1 MKKSMKNIVIFTMF
15 VFGMASSYVWAA
27 TPLKLSEN
35 GKTSYVIVLPVKAS
49 SLEQTAAKEL
59 KQPLDSVTGSDF
71 KIVAETEIDND
82 KPQIVVGNSKRIKEL
97 LPEID
102 VAKIPYDGIVIKTTG
117 KNLVLLGHP
126 QRGTLYAVN
135 TFLEDIVGVRW
146 WTSTESFIPKKPT
159 LEILEQ
165 NIQYAPK
172 LTFRDAAYR
181 DALDG
186 VFATRMKCN
195 GLLERIT
202 SEYGGHHRVLYFI
215 HSFYWLIPPEKYFKN
230 HPEWYSEIDGK
241 RIYDH
246 AQLCLTNEEMRL
258 ELTKNV
264 KEVLRK
270 EPNAKFFNISQMDW
284 HGYCQ
289 CEKCQAVANEEG
301 SQSGPLIRFINQV
314 AEDVETEFPDVYITT
329 LAYLYTRKPP
339 KLVKPRK
346 NVVIWLCTIE
356 CSFAQPL
363 GMGSQNTSMR
373 NDIQG
378 WNNIAQSLFI
388 WDYTV
393 SFSALMLPHPNHN
406 VLAPNIRFFVD
417 NNTIGLFAQG
427 DENCTA
433 GDFVRLKSWVLSH
446 LMWNPYQDDK
456 KLFDEFIVGYYGEES
471 APFVK
476 EYWKLLLERVKKTNV
491 YLGCYQS
498 VTSHWLDAETLIKAV
513 TAMDHAV
520 EAAKNETYK
529 NRLRREKM
537 SIDLALIQQYNTL
550 RRKQLITD
558 KTPTIPKNPTELLD
572 SFEARCK
579 EFGVTAYLEGDDGSQ
594 LKSKL
599 EELRQKLVTAD
610 ATSIPDFCKNLSA
623 NQWYE
628 IQNFEINLNQGGNGK
643 FLFVVDDAKAS
654 NGKAIKMHGWVHDL
668 ATYYFDESL
677 TDLKSVKN
685 NANPLYRI
693 YLVVRSDRVAETDNV
708 PEMMVTVWDENTG
721 VITRKS
727 INASEI
733 TGTDYHWI
741 TLDSTP
747 LKPGPSIRF
756 SIKPSDKNNAA
767 YYLDRIIVVRE

>member
-15 VFGMASSYVWAA
+15 IFGIASSYVRAA
-27 TPLKLSEN
+27 APLKLSED
-35 GKTSYVIVLPVKAS
+35 GKTSYVIVLPTEATP
-49 SLEQTAAKEL
+49 LEQTAAKEL
-59 KQPLDSVTGSDF
+59 KQHLNAVTGTDF
-71 KIVAETEIDND
+71 KIVAETEIDNN
-82 KPQIVVGNSKRIKEL
+82 KPQIVVGNSKRAKEL

-102 VAKIPYDGIVIKTTG
+102 VATIPYDGIVIKTVG
-117 KNLVLLGHP
+117 QNLVLLGHP

-135 TFLEDIVGVRW
+135 TFLEDVVGVRW

-159 LEILEQ
+159 LEISEQ
-165 NIQYAPK
+165 NRQYAPK
-172 LTFRDAAYR
+172 LIFRGATYQ

-195 GLLERIT
+195 GLLERIIP
-202 SEYGGHHRVLYFI
+202 EYGNHHRVLYFI
-215 HSFYWLIPPEKYFKN
+215 HSFYWLISPEKYFKN
-230 HPEWYSEIDGK
+230 HPEWFSKIDGK
-241 RIYDH
+241 RTYDQ

-264 KEVLRK
+264 KEALRK
-270 EPNAKFFNISQMDW
+270 QPNARFFNISQMDW

-356 CSFAQPL
+356 CSFSQPL
-363 GMGSQNTSMR
+363 SEGTQNPAMR
-373 NDIQG
+373 NDIRG
-378 WNNIAQSLFI
+378 WSNIAQSLFI

-393 SFSALMLPHPNHN
+393 NFSALMLPHPNYN
-406 VLAPNIRFFVD
+406 VLASNVRFFV
-417 NNTIGLFAQG
+417 NNHSIGLFPQG
-427 DENCTA
+427 DEQCTA
-433 GDFVRLKSWVLSH
+433 GDFVRLKSWVLTH
-446 LMWNPYQDDK
+446 LMWNPDQDDQ
-456 KLFDEFIVGYYGEES
+456 KLFDEFITGYYGEES

-476 EYWKLLLERVKKTNV
+476 EYLKLLLERAKKTNV

-498 VTSHWLDAETLIKAV
+498 VTSHWLNAETLIKAV
-513 TAMDHAV
+513 TAMDQAV
-520 EAAKNETYK
+520 KAAKNETYK

-558 KTPTIPKNPTELLD
+558 KTPAIPKNPTELLD

-579 EFGVTAYLEGDDGSQ
+579 EFNVTAYRERDKGTL

-599 EELRQKLVTAD
+599 EDFRQKITTTTVTP
-610 ATSIPDFCKNLSA
+610 IPDFCKNLSA
-623 NQWYE
+623 DQWYE
-628 IQNFEINLNQGGNGK
+628 IQNFDININQGGNGTV
-643 FLFVVDDAKAS
+643 LFVVDDDQAS
-654 NGKAIKMHGWVHDL
+654 NGKAIKMYGWVHDL
-668 ATYYFDESL
+668 ATYDFDESL
-677 TDLKSVKN
+677 TDLKSTN
-685 NANPLYRI
+685 TNTTPLYQI
-693 YLVVRSDRVAETDNV
+693 YLAVRSDGETENV
-708 PEMMVTVWDENTG
+708 PAIKVTVWDSNTG

-727 INASEI
+727 ITASEI
-733 TGTDYHWI
+733 SGTDYHWI
-741 TLDSTP
+741 KLDSIP

-756 SIKPSDKNNAA
+756 SIEPSNKNNAT
-767 YYLDRIIVVRE
+767 YYLDRIIVIRE